1 MNVEVHSTNCSL
13 ILGAVN
19 YSIFFGERRVW
30 LPEILY
36 PNISALCRA
45 LSALHSVFFSVKANL
60 VFTPFAPVR
69 ESDKEIKCKY
79 RGRRSCWL
87 STLAQEKRSSRLK
100 ISVVFR
106 LLLVVFSHNLA
117 FGAIREIINDS
128 SKQ

>member
-1 MNVEVHSTNCSL
+1 MVTRNIVPKYISPFAVHCQPC
-13 ILGAVN
+13 IQ
-19 YSIFFGERRVW
+19 
-30 LPEILY
+30 
-36 PNISALCRA
+36 
-45 LSALHSVFFSVKANL
+45 FFSIKANL

-87 STLAQEKRSSRLK
+87 STLEQEKRSSRLK

-106 LLLVVFSHNLA
+106 LLVVFSHNLA
-117 FGAIREIINDS
+117 FGGIREIINDS